1 MFQLITIVESFS
13 SVPDIIHSKVMMSAE
28 FHEKPSRNIITISC
42 NALYI
47 NIGPKQVS

>member
-1 MFQLITIVESFS
+1 MFQLIAIVEIFS

-28 FHEKPSRNIITISC
+28 FHEKPSRNRTISC

-47 NIGPKQVS
+47 NVGPKQVS